1 LGGGHG
7 HILSGAL
14 GAGAHAANS
23 RIRAKET
30 RRMWMLYLEVILALG
45 VAALIVWFTWPRKK

>member
-1 LGGGHG
+1 
-7 HILSGAL
+7 L

-23 RIRAKET
+23 RIRAKEA